1 MVGIGTKDR
10 GYITTK
16 ITIGI
21 ITVPM
26 SYGVTSTT
34 NGLLGMQVV
43 MHGKTHSKEH

>member
-1 MVGIGTKDR
+1 MGGIGTKGR

-34 NGLLGMQVV
+34 NGLPWDASSDAWKDSQ
-43 MHGKTHSKEH
+43 

>member
-1 MVGIGTKDR
+1 MGGIGTKGR

-26 SYGVTSTT
+26 SYGVTSTI
-34 NGLLGMQVV
+34 NGLPGMQV
-43 MHGKTHSKEH
+43 MIHGKPHSRAI